1 MGSGGEGLVAGQERA
16 GGRERTAAIVARARA
31 AFAGGCLGTFAL
43 PDELAVIPARGQGS
57 RLWDVDGREYI
68 DYVMGSGPLILG
80 HAHPAVV
87 EAAAAE
93 MARGSHFYTPVNET
107 ALRLAERL
115 VAACAC
121 AESVKFVNSGAEATF
136 VALRL
141 ARAFTG
147 KDKVLKFEGAY
158 HGHHDYAQMSFAP
171 QVPQEF
177 PDALPDSAGIPAVLA
192 SQVLVAPF
200 NDADAVEKIVR
211 GHRGD
216 LAAVIV
222 EALQREIPPQPGF
235 LQAVRSIATRY
246 GVVLIFDEVVT
257 GFRLAWGGAQERY
270 GVVPDL
276 AAYGKIIGGGYPLAA
291 VAGRREI
298 LALSDPAR
306 RREPGYVCITGTL
319 NGSPVAAAAGLAT
332 LAELERP
339 GAYAA
344 LQAKGDRMRAAVE
357 EMGQRHGLP
366 VRGMGEGSIFVFHVA
381 REEIRDYRTLQA
393 YTDRTFHQRFG
404 AELIRNGIF
413 VYPGQKNYLSLA
425 HSDADLDHTLDL
437 YDRAFRTL
445 TRPS

>member
-1 MGSGGEGLVAGQERA
+1 MAEQGGA
-16 GGRERTAAIVARARA
+16 GGRERTAAILARARA

-87 EAAAAE
+87 AAVAAE
-93 MARGSHFYTPVNET
+93 VAKGSHFYTPMNET
-107 ALRLAERL
+107 ALRLAERI
-115 VAACAC
+115 VAACPC
-121 AESVKFVNSGAEATF
+121 AETVKFVNSGAEATF
-136 VALRL
+136 TALRL

-147 KDKVLKFEGAY
+147 RDKVLKFEGGY

-171 QVPQEF
+171 PVPREF

-200 NDADAVEKIVR
+200 NDQDAVEKIVQ
-211 GHRGD
+211 GHRGE

-222 EALQREIPPQPGF
+222 EPLQREIPPRPGF
-235 LQAVRSIATRY
+235 LQALRAITSRY
-246 GVVLIFDEVVT
+246 GVLLIFDEVVT

-270 GVVPDL
+270 GAVPDL

-298 LALSDPAR
+298 LGLSDPAR
-306 RREPGYVCITGTL
+306 RREPDYVCITGTL

-339 GAYAA
+339 GSYEA
-344 LQAKGDRMRAAVE
+344 LQRKGNRLRAAVE
-357 EMGQRHGLP
+357 EMGRRYGLP
-366 VRGMGEGSIFVFHVA
+366 ARGMGEGSIFVFHLA
-381 REEIRDYRTLQA
+381 NEEIRDYRTLQA
-393 YTDRTFHQRFG
+393 YADRAFHQRFG

-413 VYPGQKNYLSLA
+413 VYPGQKNYISLA
-425 HSDADLDHTLDL
+425 HSDADLDRTLEV
-437 YDRAFRTL
+437 YEAAFRTL
-445 TRPS
+445 TRAS

>member
-1 MGSGGEGLVAGQERA
+1 MDREGVSAR
-16 GGRERTAAIVARARA
+16 RERTQAVLARAKA
-31 AFAGGCLGTFAL
+31 ALAGGCLGTFVL
-43 PDELAVIPARGQGS
+43 PDDLAVIPARGQGS

-87 EAAAAE
+87 AAVAAE
-93 MARGSHFYTPVNET
+93 AARGSHFYAPMNEA
-107 ALRLAERL
+107 ALRLAEKII
-115 VAACAC
+115 AASPC

-136 VALRL
+136 TALRL
-141 ARAFTG
+141 ARGFTG
-147 KDKVLKFEGAY
+147 RDKILKFEGGY

-171 QVPQEF
+171 QVPAEF
-177 PDALPDSAGIPAVLA
+177 PEALPDSAGIPKVLA

-211 GHRGD
+211 GHRD
-216 LAAVIV
+216 ELAAVIV
-222 EALQREIPPQPGF
+222 EPLQREIPPQPGF
-235 LQAVRSIATRY
+235 LQALREITRRY
-246 GVVLIFDEVVT
+246 DVLLIFDEVVT

-276 AAYGKIIGGGYPLAA
+276 AALGKIIGGGYPLAA

-306 RREPGYVCITGTL
+306 RRDPGYVCITGTL

-332 LAELERP
+332 LAELEKP

-357 EMGQRHGLP
+357 EMGNRYGLSI
-366 VRGMGEGSIFVFHVA
+366 RGMGEGSIFVFHIA
-381 REEIRDYRTLQA
+381 REAIRDYRTLQA
-393 YTDRTFHQRFG
+393 YADRAFHQKFG

-413 VYPGQKNYLSLA
+413 VYPGQKNYISLA
-425 HSDADLDHTLDL
+425 HSDADLAHTLDV
-437 YDRAFRTL
+437 YDAAFRKL
-445 TRPS
+445 TGGS

>member
-1 MGSGGEGLVAGQERA
+1 MAAGQ
-16 GGRERTAAIVARARA
+16 GRERTEGMVARARA
-31 AFAGGCLGTFAL
+31 AFAGGVLGTFAL

-87 EAAAAE
+87 AAVAAEAAK
-93 MARGSHFYTPVNET
+93 GSHFYTPMNET
-107 ALRLAERL
+107 ALRLAERI
-115 VAACAC
+115 VAACPC

-136 VALRL
+136 AALRL
-141 ARAFTG
+141 ARGFTG
-147 KDKVLKFEGAY
+147 RDKILKFEGGY
-158 HGHHDYAQMSFAP
+158 HGHHDYAQMSFTP
-171 QVPQEF
+171 QVPAEF
-177 PDALPDSAGIPAVLA
+177 PEAQPDSAGIPKVLA
-192 SQVLVAPF
+192 GQVLVAPF

-211 GHRGD
+211 GHRDD

-222 EALQREIPPQPGF
+222 EPLQREIPPQPGF
-235 LQAVRSIATRY
+235 LQALRAITTRY
-246 GVVLIFDEVVT
+246 GILLIFDEVVT

-276 AAYGKIIGGGYPLAA
+276 AAYGKVIGGGYPLAA

-306 RREPGYVCITGTL
+306 RRDPGYVCVTGTL

-332 LAELERP
+332 LAELEKP
-339 GAYAA
+339 GVYAA

-357 EMGQRHGLP
+357 EMGRRYGLP
-366 VRGMGEGSIFVFHVA
+366 IRGMGEGSIFVFHVVKD
-381 REEIRDYRTLQA
+381 EIKDYRTLQA
-393 YTDRTFHQRFG
+393 FADRAFHQQFG

-413 VYPGQKNYLSLA
+413 VYPGQKNYISLA
-425 HSDADLDHTLDL
+425 HTDADLDQTLQV
-437 YDRAFRTL
+437 YDATFRKL
-445 TRPS
+445 TAKA